1 MLSLVFLYPIRIS
14 VIVQHKISE
23 SQQFVMTF
31 CAGMEEGIGGEP
43 GDAIAGWCVLA
54 EEGEK

>member
-1 MLSLVFLYPIRIS
+1 MNVVSGLLVSNRIS

-31 CAGMEEGIGGEP
+31 CAGMEEGWRRA